1 MKTLCTFMIIP
12 RLILLRMRNI
22 SEKICGKNKNSYY
35 MSDNVFPKI
44 VPFMR

>member
-1 MKTLCTFMIIP
+1 MKIP

-22 SEKICGKNKNSYY
+22 SDERCRENQNTQKS
-35 MSDNVFPKI
+35 FPKI